1 VVLPPKPFVP
11 VDPAEVVVVA
21 APPPPGDV
29 VLVEVEVEVE
39 VDGAVENTVVV
50 GEETVVV
57 VVVVAGGVVVVVV
70 LTEVALGTK
79 TSPCE
84 VWSTTPEPV
93 FVDWGG

>member
-1 VVLPPKPFVP
+1 VVVPPKPFVP

-21 APPPPGDV
+21 APPLPGTV
-29 VLVEVEVEVE
+29 VVVEVDVEVE
-39 VDGAVENTVVV
+39 VDGTVENTVVV

-57 VVVVAGGVVVVVV
+57 VVVGGGVVVVVV

-79 TSPCE
+79 TSPWE
-84 VWSTTPEPV
+84 VCNTTPAPV